1 VVIAV
6 DDIAKELKQYRATR
20 ATWKVLAQLVEK
32 CTCLEGRHD
41 KGKSMSL
48 VAIAYWLREWFGR
61 PVITIES
68 TMGLKPAFGP
78 HKHLPVKAFVDELK
92 KLTEVAKIGQ
102 NGHQPEELQDAINEA
117 LKKMG
122 IDLMYATLV
131 FDEANKLFE
140 ARRPHDPL
148 VLLVGYFVQQM
159 AHYHN
164 TVLIA
169 TPNRRAIDYR
179 VREQVDFWGR
189 PHYDEIT
196 KVCQLDFFKL
206 SPERLMTLRIQ
217 GERYFDLYDR
227 WSLVAFRS
235 KSLNIKEAYL

>member
-1 VVIAV
+1 MVVALDNIV
-6 DDIAKELKQYRATR
+6 NELKQYRAIKS
-20 ATWKVLAQLVEK
+20 TWKVLAQLVEK

-41 KGKSMSL
+41 RGKSMSL
-48 VAIAYWLREWFGR
+48 VAISYWLREWFGR
-61 PVITIES
+61 PVITVES
-68 TMGLKPAFGP
+68 SMGLKPTFGS
-78 HKHLPVKAFVDELK
+78 HKYLSVKAFVEELK

-102 NGHQPEELQDAINEA
+102 NGHQPEELQDAIDEA
-117 LKKMG
+117 LKRLG
-122 IDLMYATLV
+122 INLMYATLV

-148 VLLVGYFVQQM
+148 VILVGYFVQQM

-189 PHYDEIT
+189 PHYDELT
-196 KVCQLDFFKL
+196 NVCQLDFFKL

-217 GERYFDLYDR
+217 GERYFDMYDR
-227 WSLVAFRS
+227 WSLVAFRG

>member
-1 VVIAV
+1 VVVALEDVVNEIR
-6 DDIAKELKQYRATR
+6 QYKATKS
-20 ATWKVLAQLVEK
+20 TWKVLAQLVEK
-32 CTCLEGRHD
+32 CTCLEGKHD
-41 KGKSMSL
+41 RGKTMSL
-48 VAIAYWLREWFGR
+48 VAISYWLREWFER
-61 PVITIES
+61 PVIVVES
-68 TMGLKPAFGP
+68 SMGLKPSYGQY
-78 HKHLPVKAFVDELK
+78 KHLSVKAFVDELK
-92 KLTEVAKIGQ
+92 RLTEVAKIGE
-102 NGHQPEELQDAINEA
+102 NGHQPEELQDAIDEA
-117 LKKMG
+117 LRQLG

-148 VLLVGYFVQQM
+148 VLLIGYFVQQM

-189 PHYDEIT
+189 PHYDELTGI
-196 KVCQLDFFKL
+196 CQLDFFKL
-206 SPERLMTLRIQ
+206 SPERLMTLKIQ
-217 GERYFDLYDR
+217 GERYYNMYDR
-227 WSLVAFRS
+227 WSLVAFRG

>member
-1 VVIAV
+1 VIAEIENV
-6 DDIAKELKQYRATR
+6 IREVKQYKASR
-20 ATWKVLAQLVEK
+20 ATWKVLAQLLEK

-41 KGKSMSL
+41 RGKSMSL
-48 VAIAYWLREWFGR
+48 VAISYWLREWFDR
-61 PVITIES
+61 PVITVES
-68 TMGLKPAFGP
+68 SMGLKPAFGP
-78 HKHLPVKAFVDELK
+78 HKHLPVRAFVEELK

-102 NGHQPEELQDAINEA
+102 NGHEPEALQDAIDEA
-117 LKKMG
+117 LRKMG
-122 IDLMYATLV
+122 INLMHATLV

-148 VLLVGYFVQQM
+148 VILIGYFVQQM

-169 TPNRRAIDYR
+169 TPNRRALDYR
-179 VREQVDFWGR
+179 VQEQVDFWGR
-189 PHYDEIT
+189 PHYNEFT

-206 SPERLMTLRIQ
+206 APERLMTLRVQ
-217 GERYFDLYDR
+217 GERYFDMYDR

-235 KSLNIKEAYL
+235 RALNIREAYL